1 MNLRHLAVF
10 HAVAETGGI
19 NRASE
24 RLLVSQPAVSRQVR
38 ALEDALG
45 VALLERHP
53 RGVRLTEA
61 GTILHDYAR
70 RLFALEAQAGAVL
83 ADLRSLRSGV
93 LRLGGSMSLGNYFLP
108 AVIAGFNRS
117 HPKVEVSLE
126 VGNTD
131 QVLNAVK
138 RNRVDLGFVEGAFD
152 ESQFD
157 SRVFMHDEL
166 IVIAPPGHPV
176 AGRGPVPFS
185 RLCRHA
191 CVMREPGSGT
201 RSTLDALLQ
210 DAGVETH
217 RHNLTLG
224 SPEAVKRAV
233 AAGAGLAV
241 ASNLTV
247 VDELAAGTLVH
258 VPLRG
263 APARRALRRVTLPH
277 KQLGPA
283 AVPFLERVDDHA
295 RRYGAGLG
303 AAVQPSSS
311 AVAEAADPA

>member
-10 HAVAETGGI
+10 HAVAQTGGI

-24 RLLVSQPAVSRQVR
+24 QLFVSQPAVSRQVR
-38 ALEDALG
+38 SLEDALG
-45 VALLERHP
+45 VALLERHT

-61 GTILHDYAR
+61 GTILADYAS
-70 RLFALEAQAGAVL
+70 RLFALETQAGAVL
-83 ADLRSLRSGV
+83 ADLRSLRSGT

-108 AVIAGFNRS
+108 AVIAEFNRR
-117 HPKVEVSLE
+117 HPEVTVSLE

-131 QVLNAVK
+131 VVLNAVRK
-138 RNRVDLGFVEGAFD
+138 NRVDLGFVEGAFD

-157 SRVFMHDEL
+157 SNIFMNDEL
-166 IVIAPPGHPV
+166 IVIAPPGHPT
-176 AGRGPVPFS
+176 AGKGPVPFS
-185 RLCRHA
+185 SLCRNE

-201 RSTLDALLQ
+201 RSTLDALLRH
-210 DAGVETH
+210 AGVEEH
-217 RHNLTLG
+217 RYNLTLG

-258 VPLRG
+258 IPLQG
-263 APARRALRRVTLPH
+263 PSTQRALRRVTLPH

-283 AVPFLERVDDHA
+283 AEPFLELVAAHA
-295 RRYGAGLG
+295 RRYGAPRGTG
-303 AAVQPSSS
+303 RQPSSS
-311 AVAEAADPA
+311 AEAADPAE